1 MHVPRVSLLG
11 VLAASWLAACSRG
24 APAPSRPVV
33 SPAAIA
39 IAEAEARRADGSD
52 ELIALASAGST
63 DRRDAGV
70 AVTARAL
77 RGLGR
82 VGGEPARR
90 ALAAALA
97 GRPGDE
103 ATAAAAGLGVA
114 AVLDVLDA
122 TAAGE
127 VAAALAAPGS
137 ADRAVVVEALGRG
150 GDAGAL
156 AVLTAALGEGDPR
169 TRAAAGI
176 ALGRLGRRQ
185 IALDDAARAAL
196 IAASASTDR
205 GTRYGAV
212 YGLSREQRGEGAAPD
227 AAAIAALTARI
238 GDGDAEIRAV
248 AVAGLG
254 RRGPTDVAAVAPALL
269 DADWRVVVEAVRA
282 LAGAGGS
289 DDGRDA
295 VAAHLVRE
303 HTRVAD
309 GGRMASAHPLLEGLR
324 ALAPHASRP
333 AVRAALTR
341 IAAARGDDLVA
352 GWAQCLAL
360 AALARSGGADGLA
373 ALRGCGPGLPAYH
386 RSALIAEAIGAGAGG
401 EPAARWTAL
410 AAIVSDADGRASA
423 AALAAVPALWPDLA
437 GATRDAAALAIA
449 DRLGATDSGV
459 AGAAAE
465 AIGAL
470 LARPDAAAQRA
481 ALVTPLV
488 TRASRPASDPELAST
503 LLGVVAGAK
512 LAEGQAL
519 CDRARTDAAAV
530 VAAAARACVTA
541 LTGTDPGPVAA
552 PALAR
557 PPVSPA
563 DVLGRSVTWAV
574 ETSRGTVVIALEPE
588 LAPWHVAA
596 VVSLTGRGFYDGL
609 VFHRVVPGFVVQGG
623 DPAGAGWGGPGF
635 SLPSEPAGGQ
645 AAGSGGFE
653 RGAVGIADAGRDS
666 GGSQWFVMHGHA
678 PHLEGRYTRIG
689 RVESGMEAVDA
700 LVVGDTIVRATV
712 TIE

>member
-1 MHVPRVSLLG
+1 MRVPLLSAA
-11 VLAASWLAACSRG
+11 LAVCWLGCSRG
-24 APAPSRPVV
+24 ASAPPRPPA

-39 IAEAEARRADGSD
+39 IAEAEARRAGGVD
-52 ELIALASAGST
+52 ELIGLASAGST

-70 AVTARAL
+70 QVRARAL

-82 VGGEPARR
+82 AGGEPARR

-97 GRPGDE
+97 TGTGDE

-114 AVLDVLDA
+114 AVLDVLDGA
-122 TAAGE
+122 AAGE

-156 AVLTAALGEGDPR
+156 AVLTAALGDGDPR

-196 IAASASTDR
+196 IAASASVDR
-205 GTRYGAV
+205 GTRHGAV
-212 YGLSREQRGEGAAPD
+212 YGLSRELRGEGAAPD
-227 AAAIAALTARI
+227 PAVIAALIARI
-238 GDGDAEIRAV
+238 ADRDAEIRAV

-254 RRGPTDVAAVAPALL
+254 RRGPVAVAAVSPALL

-282 LAGAGGS
+282 LAGAG

-303 HTRVAD
+303 HTRLAD
-309 GGRMASAHPLLEGLR
+309 RAPGASPHPLLEGLR
-324 ALAPHASRP
+324 ALAPHAARP

-341 IAAARGDDLVA
+341 IAAARGPDLVA

-360 AALARSGGADGLA
+360 AALARTGGADALA
-373 ALRGCGPGLPAYH
+373 AVRDCGPGLPAYH
-386 RSALIAEAIGAGAGG
+386 RAALIAEAIGAGAGG

-410 AAIVSDADGRASA
+410 AAIIADADGRASA
-423 AALAAVPALWPDLA
+423 AALAAVPALWPDLPA
-437 GATRDAAALAIA
+437 ASRDAAALAVA
-449 DRLGATDSGV
+449 DRLGTSDSGV

-519 CDRARTDAAAV
+519 CDRARSDAAAV

-541 LTGTDPGPVAA
+541 LTGTDPGPVAT
-552 PALAR
+552 PALPR

-563 DVLGRSVTWAV
+563 DVLGRTVTWTV

-596 VVSLTGRGFYDGL
+596 IASLTGRGFYDGL

-645 AAGSGGFE
+645 AAGGGGFE

-712 TIE
+712 TVE

>member
-1 MHVPRVSLLG
+1 MRAPLLC
-11 VLAASWLAACSRG
+11 AAIAVCWLGCSRG
-24 APAPSRPVV
+24 TPAPPRPPV
-33 SPAAIA
+33 SPATIA
-39 IAEAEARRADGSD
+39 IAEAEARRAGGVA
-52 ELIALASAGST
+52 ELIGLASAGST
-63 DRRDAGV
+63 DRRDAEA
-70 AVTARAL
+70 AVKARAL

-82 VGGEPARR
+82 AGGEPARR

-97 GRPGDE
+97 TGAGDE

-156 AVLTAALGEGDPR
+156 AVLTAALGDGDPR

-196 IAASASTDR
+196 IAASASADR
-205 GTRYGAV
+205 GTRFGAV
-212 YGLSREQRGEGAAPD
+212 YGLSRELRGEGAAPD

-238 GDGDAEIRAV
+238 ADGDAEIRAV

-254 RRGPTDVAAVAPALL
+254 RRGPVDVAAVSPALL
-269 DADWRVVVEAVRA
+269 DADWRVVVETVRA

-303 HTRVAD
+303 HARLAERAP
-309 GGRMASAHPLLEGLR
+309 GASPHPLLEGLR
-324 ALAPHASRP
+324 ALAPHAARP

-341 IAAARGDDLVA
+341 IAAARGPDRVA

-360 AALARSGGADGLA
+360 AALARTGGADALA
-373 ALRGCGPGLPAYH
+373 AVRDCGPGLPAYH
-386 RSALIAEAIGAGAGG
+386 RAALIAEAIGAGAGG

-410 AAIVSDADGRASA
+410 AAIIADADGRATA
-423 AALAAVPALWPDLA
+423 AALAAVPGLWPDLPA
-437 GATRDAAALAIA
+437 SSRDAAALAVA
-449 DRLGATDSGV
+449 DRLGASDSGV

-470 LARPDAAAQRA
+470 LARPDTAAQRA

-530 VAAAARACVTA
+530 IAAAARACVTA
-541 LTGTDPGPVAA
+541 LTGTDPGPVAT
-552 PALAR
+552 PALVR

-563 DVLGRSVTWAV
+563 DVLGRTVTWMV
-574 ETSRGTVVIALEPE
+574 ETSRGTVVIGLEPE

-596 VVSLTGRGFYDGL
+596 IASLTGRGFYDGL

-635 SLPSEPAGGQ
+635 ALPSEPAGGQ
-645 AAGSGGFE
+645 AAGGGGFE

-700 LVVGDTIVRATV
+700 LVVGDTIVRASITV
-712 TIE
+712 E